1 MRDRPERHPTGADD
15 ERRCDMTRTRTVR
28 IMVIQQTAAID
39 VDGRFRPRGTLVG
52 GRLRTKTILRQR
64 FPQPERARPAPPGAG
79 AGLIDL
85 GWTKLACQA
94 VFGISFYDLLTSR
107 AAVHRR
113 TGEPLTARRQ
123 SPLNRRA

>member
-1 MRDRPERHPTGADD
+1 MPDRRERHPTGADD
-15 ERRCDMTRTRTVR
+15 ERRCRITRTRTVR
-28 IMVIQQTAAID
+28 IVVIKQTGAID
-39 VDGRFRPRGTLVG
+39 VDGRVRPRGTPDAG
-52 GRLRTKTILRQR
+52 HLRTKIGLRQR
-64 FPQPERARPAPPGAG
+64 FPQPEPARPGPPETGAG
-79 AGLIDL
+79 PIGL

-113 TGEPLTARRQ
+113 TGESLTARRQ